1 MVAIGVGDMNVEEL
15 KGIANGTDFLFTTK
29 SYDTLTDLT
38 QTLTNMACQGLYRV
52 LRKTL
57 TIHFQ

>member
-15 KGIANGTDFLFTTK
+15 KGIANGTDYLFTSK

-38 QTLTNMACQGLYRV
+38 QSLTNMACQGLYI
-52 LRKTL
+52 LK
-57 TIHFQ
+57 H